1 MRTLLQLVQELCRR
15 HPPRRA
21 EHWART
27 GTLAVEAVRDRDR
40 FLAAGM
46 CAYVAKPVSMEELE
60 DVLEALGRPVNPEST
75 GDSGA

>member
-1 MRTLLQLVQELCRR
+1 M
-15 HPPRRA
+15 
-21 EHWART
+21 
-27 GTLAVEAVRDRDR
+27 EAVRDRDR